1 LIGFSLKCGGN
12 WKTGVHRRRDDVGFS
27 LFMGVEAFILTIINV
42 LSNIFTLINV
52 KARRIMEKEELL
64 ARMESL
70 SDGTRLEIV
79 RLLSENG
86 ELCACELLKKLSITQ
101 GTLSHHM
108 KDLAASGIV
117 VVRKEGKW
125 CHYALNALA
134 LCEMADYLDGLGC
147 PKTGCACGCCDK

>member
-1 LIGFSLKCGGN
+1 VFLSVQNNGSDLIGFVFVRFYKTSLL
-12 WKTGVHRRRDDVGFS
+12 RLLDEYR
-27 LFMGVEAFILTIINV
+27 LTSINV

-52 KARRIMEKEELL
+52 KARRIMEQKELL
-64 ARMESL
+64 ARMGSL
-70 SDGTRLEIV
+70 SDATRLEIV

-117 VVRKEGKW
+117 VVRKDGKW
-125 CHYALNALA
+125 CHYALNAVA
-134 LCEMADYLDGLGC
+134 LCEMADYIDSLCC
-147 PKTGCACGCCDK
+147 PKVGCSCGCGGK